1 MLQDGSSTCPA
12 THKCVERDNPGVG
25 LQHWDNIG
33 MAILTQFEL
42 ITLEGWS
49 DVMYKTRNAHG
60 GSPAYDLFFY
70 LSVTFGSFF
79 VLNLMIAV
87 QFNFLDEAFSEI
99 EESKRKEK
107 EKHDEEMQENRKN
120 VLAIEM
126 ENQKEEQEEGK
137 EIDPPPNHNEE
148 LDVPP

>member
-1 MLQDGSSTCPA
+1 MSRGGFS
-12 THKCVERDNPGVG
+12 
-25 LQHWDNIG
+25 
-33 MAILTQFEL
+33 
-42 ITLEGWS
+42 LEG
-49 DVMYKTRNAHG
+49 DI
-60 GSPAYDLFFY
+60 FC
-70 LSVTFGSFF
+70 VTCVVFGALF

-148 LDVPP
+148 LDMPP